1 MPQREA
7 KEPITLLII
16 PHSQRRPISLRVP
29 RWTLSILLL
38 LSVMLLAGIGTFA
51 TRYYLLTQEL
61 AELRQMRESAE
72 ARQQEL
78 RETILSQHAEVK
90 SLESNFNTQMDTVQK
105 RYDALYRRVA
115 EFQQSL
121 TEQVQQFRNELQQ
134 IEKLTDE
141 VRSLVG
147 LEEPTPTPSAPSS
160 TDGQP
165 SLGGIGAGLTRASL
179 SEADRNPE
187 LSVREVLNPST
198 NPTVQELQALYDTL
212 PARMSE
218 LEHLKQQVNERI
230 SVIEPE
236 KRTSPEELERQ
247 LRLWD
252 AAPKGWPVSGRITSP
267 FGYRV
272 FRGKRDF
279 HTGIDIAV
287 WYRTPVAAPADG
299 VVIVAGWQNGYG
311 WSVQIQHAEGWSTLY
326 AHLSRYLVNAGD
338 RVKRGQIIGL
348 SGNSGNST
356 GPHLHY
362 EIRLNGVPI
371 DPWRYA
377 TAKPGR

>member
-1 MPQREA
+1 MPQKQA

-16 PHSQRRPISLRVP
+16 SHSQRRPISFRFP
-29 RWTLSILLL
+29 RWV
-38 LSVMLLAGIGTFA
+38 LSVLLFLLVISLGGIGVFA
-51 TRYYLLTQEL
+51 VRYYLLTQEL
-61 AELRQMRESAE
+61 AELRQVQRSAE
-72 ARQQEL
+72 VRQQEL
-78 RETILSQHAEVK
+78 REAILSQHEEVK
-90 SLESNFNTQMDTVQK
+90 SLESNFNTQMSTVQK
-105 RYDALYRRVA
+105 NYDALYRRVA
-115 EFQQSL
+115 EFQRSL

-134 IEKLTDE
+134 IERLTDE

-147 LEEPTPTPSAPSS
+147 LEEPTPTPTAPSAGDEQS
-160 TDGQP
+160 

-179 SEADRNPE
+179 SGTGSDLE
-187 LSVREVLNPST
+187 LSVQEVLNSNT
-198 NPTVQELQALYDTL
+198 NPAVRELQALHDSL

-252 AAPKGWPVSGRITSP
+252 AAPKGWPVSGRITSA

-287 WYRTPVAAPADG
+287 WYRTPVAATADG
-299 VVIVAGWQNGYG
+299 VVIAAGWQSGYG
-311 WSVQIQHAEGWSTLY
+311 WSVEIQHEEGWSTVY
-326 AHLSRYLVNAGD
+326 AHLSRYLVDVGD

-348 SGNSGNST
+348 SGSSGNST

-377 TAKPGR
+377 TALPGR

>member
-1 MPQREA
+1 VPQKQA

-16 PHSQRRPISLRVP
+16 PHSQRRPISLRFP
-29 RWTLSILLL
+29 TWA
-38 LSVMLLAGIGTFA
+38 LSVLLFLLVILLAGIGVFA

-61 AELRQMRESAE
+61 AELRRVRDSAE
-72 ARQQEL
+72 VRQQEL
-78 RETILSQHAEVK
+78 RETILSQHEEVK
-90 SLESNFNTQMDTVQK
+90 SLEYNFNTQMDAVQ
-105 RYDALYRRVA
+105 RDYNALYRRVA

-134 IEKLTDE
+134 IERLTDE

-147 LEEPTPTPSAPSS
+147 LEEPTPTPTAPSS
-160 TDGQP
+160 EDEQS

-179 SEADRNPE
+179 SGTGSSLE
-187 LSVREVLNPST
+187 LSVQEVLNPSS
-198 NPTVQELQALYDTL
+198 NPTVQELQTLHDSL
-212 PARMSE
+212 PARLSE
-218 LEHLKQQVNERI
+218 LKHLKQQVSERI

-252 AAPKGWPVSGRITSP
+252 AAPKGWPLSGRITST

-287 WYRTPVAAPADG
+287 WYRTPVAATADG
-299 VVIVAGWQNGYG
+299 VVIAAGWQSGYG
-311 WSVQIQHAEGWSTLY
+311 WSVEIQHAEGWSTLY
-326 AHLSRYLVNAGD
+326 GHLSRYLVDVGD
-338 RVKRGQIIGL
+338 HVKRGQIIGL
-348 SGNSGNST
+348 SGSSGNST

-377 TAKPGR
+377 TAQLDR